1 MGKAETPATIW
12 NELIDKELTDVDIEG
27 YAERLRKAREIK
39 KSSRNDRSAK
49 IITAEKKED
58 TVIEEVD
65 NSDES
70 KIIESDDKKS
80 EVIKQKKKTEVKEK
94 KKRDTSR
101 DELATKIGAFVFFG
115 IFGVIQLWLLIDWII
130 KGCLIDTLALH
141 LLPVIIAGS
150 LFIVTS
156 LIDLV
161 NIRKNKRE
169 EAKKS
174 EVVNKLNRSTKKK
187 GGKHK

>member
-12 NELIDKELTDVDIEG
+12 NELINKELTDVDIEG

-39 KSSRNDRSAK
+39 KSSRYDRSAK
-49 IITAEKKED
+49 IITAEKKDD
-58 TVIEEVD
+58 TVNEEV
-65 NSDES
+65 NNNEYTTEKSDTEE
-70 KIIESDDKKS
+70 KHEDV
-80 EVIKQKKKTEVKEK
+80 EHKKKKDVKEK

-115 IFGVIQLWLLIDWII
+115 FFGVIQLWLLIDWII

-161 NIRKNKRE
+161 NIRKKKRE
-169 EAKKS
+169 DAKKS

>member
-1 MGKAETPATIW
+1 MGKVETPATIW
-12 NELIDKELTDVDIEG
+12 NELIDKELTDIDIEG
-27 YAERLRKAREIK
+27 YAERLRKAREVK
-39 KSSRNDRSAK
+39 KNSKHDRSAK
-49 IITAEKKED
+49 ILTAEKKED
-58 TVIEEVD
+58 SVNEETDDEYAVEKSDIDEKNVD
-65 NSDES
+65 VGL
-70 KIIESDDKKS
+70 K
-80 EVIKQKKKTEVKEK
+80 K

-115 IFGVIQLWLLIDWII
+115 VFGVIQLWLLIDWII

-161 NIRKNKRE
+161 NMRKKKRE

>member
-39 KSSRNDRSAK
+39 KSSKHDRSAK

-58 TVIEEVD
+58 TVIEEAD

-80 EVIKQKKKTEVKEK
+80 EVIKQKNKPGVKEK

-141 LLPVIIAGS
+141 ILPVIIACS